1 MDPLTLL
8 AASTILTAGTQLYS
22 GWQEAQAYKK
32 QQAFLNAQ
40 ADQIMSTAEY
50 NAKLMGVE
58 ARKLAGQQRVAAA
71 GSGVDVSSISD
82 QISETYFNNAQNV
95 ISYLSN
101 ARQQATLTRM
111 NAATAGKTATQS
123 LLSAGIGAT
132 STGLRGA
139 YEFSQYAPSS
149 QGNRRQTTR
158 STEIQQNSSSPVFSL
173 S

>member
-1 MDPLTLL
+1 MEPLTLL
-8 AASTILTAGTQLYS
+8 AASTILTAGTKLYA

-58 ARKLAGQQRVAAA
+58 ARKLEGQQKVAAA

-95 ISYLSN
+95 ISYLNN

-111 NAATAGKTATQS
+111 NATTAGKAATQS
-123 LLSAGIGAT
+123 LLSGAIGAT
-132 STGLRGA
+132 STGVRGA
-139 YEFSQYAPSS
+139 YEYSQDAPRS
-149 QGNRRQTTR
+149 QGNRKQMSRG
-158 STEIQQNSSSPVFSL
+158 TEIQQSSSSPIFSL